1 MMMEKIDGL
10 MEQVNG
16 NSEERADK
24 KEIRT
29 GGERQ
34 VKGRR

>member
-29 GGERQ
+29 GGSD
-34 VKGRR
+34 K